1 MARGD
6 AIFARCNVDWPNDP
20 RCEMLPD
27 NDARWLNHL
36 MWLWCTKHRSP
47 QLPTHYTVG
56 YLAKAGA
63 VTVEKA
69 QAALRAM
76 AELDLISVA
85 PDGGLVVEGVTN
97 QNSRLEWKC
106 TEIEGCENPWKTD
119 PKYLYPNGVPAT
131 IATVPNR
138 KEQEQG
144 KEQGKEQG
152 DGQEPP
158 LRGTTRPPDDTEELR
173 DPKTGRPFEMP
184 LSKKGEFC
192 TIPRS
197 KGLEWNATYGDS
209 FNVVIELRKCIQYY
223 RDKPTNCKTNQRNS
237 ITAIG
242 NWMRKTQNDG
252 TGQPALSKAQ
262 MRSERQRLARAK
274 EADEAQAKR
283 VAANIA
289 AKGGGT
295 TDGPQGLGPAGQ
307 HEEMRDE
314 HKHNRAP

>member
-47 QLPTHYTVG
+47 LLPAHYTVG

-63 VTVEKA
+63 VTLEKA

-76 AELDLISVA
+76 GELDLITVA
-85 PDGGLVVEGVTN
+85 PEGGLVVQGVTN

-119 PKYLYPNGVPAT
+119 PKYIYPNGVPAT
-131 IATVPNR
+131 ILTVPNR
-138 KEQEQG
+138 KEQRKG

-158 LRGTTRPPDDTEELR
+158 LRGTTRPPDDTELLC
-173 DPKTGRPFEMP
+173 DPKTTKPYKMP
-184 LSKKGEFC
+184 LKAKDSFC
-192 TIPRS
+192 TIPKN
-197 KGLEWNATYGDS
+197 KGVEWYHTFGDS
-209 FNVVIELRKCIQYY
+209 FDVPRELRKCVQWY
-223 RDKPTNCKTNQRNS
+223 RDNPSRRKTDQTNS
-237 ITAIG
+237 IKAMG
-242 NWMRKTQNDG
+242 NWLRKTQNDG
-252 TGQPALSKAQ
+252 SGQPPLKRGEQKQMKAR
-262 MRSERQRLARAK
+262 MDKAR
-274 EADEAQAKR
+274 EADEAQARR
-283 VAANIA
+283 VAENIA

-295 TDGPQGLGPAGQ
+295 TQDGPERLGPQ
-307 HEEMRDE
+307 QEE
-314 HKHNRAP
+314 